1 MFDWIKNIT
10 KEYPPFWKN
19 YLSKFDKKPSKRFVV
34 LSTETTGL
42 NPKKDLILSIGAIG
56 IENNSILVGDSY
68 EVIISQKETI
78 SKEDSRNEFLI
89 HTQQKKVTETR
100 AIQNFI
106 KYLENAVLVGHR
118 VNFDIEMINEA
129 LEKLDCGRLKNE
141 ALDIEVMYKKLHDIN
156 DKNFTLED
164 LGTLF
169 KIPKAERVS
178 TADDA
183 YTIALLFLKL
193 KSRLGIA

>member
-10 KEYPPFWKN
+10 KESPPFWKN

-56 IENNSILVGDSY
+56 IENDSIHVGDSY

-78 SKEDSRNEFLI
+78 SKEDSQNEFLI

-106 KYLENAVLVGHR
+106 KYLGNAVLVGHR
-118 VNFDIEMINEA
+118 VNFDIEMINES
-129 LEKLDCGRLKNE
+129 LEKLGCGRLKNE

-193 KSRLGIA
+193 KSRLGIK

>member
-10 KEYPPFWKN
+10 KEYPPFWMN

-56 IENNSILVGDSY
+56 IENDSIHVGDSY

-78 SKEDSRNEFLI
+78 SKEDSQNEFLI

-106 KYLENAVLVGHR
+106 KYLGNAVLVGHR
-118 VNFDIEMINEA
+118 INFDIEMINEA

-164 LGTLF
+164 LETLF
-169 KIPKAERVS
+169 KVPKAERVS

>member
-19 YLSKFDKKPSKRFVV
+19 YLSKFDKKTSKRFVV

-42 NPKKDLILSIGAIG
+42 NPKKDLILSIAAIG
-56 IENNSILVGDSY
+56 VENNNIIVGDLY
-68 EVIISQKETI
+68 DVIISQKEKI
-78 SKEDSRNEFLI
+78 SKEDSQNEFLLY
-89 HTQQKKVTETR
+89 TNQKKISETR
-100 AIQNFI
+100 AIQGFI
-106 KYLENAVLVGHR
+106 KYLGNAVLVGHR
-118 VNFDIEMINEA
+118 INFDIEMINEA

-156 DKNFTLED
+156 DKSFTLED
-164 LGTLF
+164 LSTLF
-169 KIPKAERVS
+169 KIPKSDRIS
-178 TADDA
+178 TADDS